1 MQVSEKG
8 ISLIKKFEGCRLLAY
23 QDSVGVWTI
32 GYGHTRGISRND
44 KISQEQADTF
54 LLHDIELAVKDV
66 NRLVK
71 VTLNSNQFDALV
83 SFTFNLGARNLSSS
97 TLLKKL
103 NAGQPDMAA
112 NEFGRWIF
120 AGERISSGLVKR
132 REAEKNLFLS

>member
-1 MQVSEKG
+1 MQVSKKG

-32 GYGHTRGISRND
+32 GYGHTQGISRND
-44 KISQEQADTF
+44 KISQEQADAF

-103 NAGQPDMAA
+103 NAGQTDMAA

>member
-1 MQVSEKG
+1 MQVSKKG

-103 NAGQPDMAA
+103 NAGQTDMAA

>member
-1 MQVSEKG
+1 MQVSKKG

-32 GYGHTRGISRND
+32 GYGHTQGVSRND
-44 KISQEQADTF
+44 KISQDQADDF

-103 NAGQPDMAA
+103 NAGQTDMVA
-112 NEFGRWIF
+112 NEFGRWVF
-120 AGERISSGLVKR
+120 AGKRISSGLVKR